1 MKYERINPY
10 LAPPP
15 SEPPD
20 DSREIAAQCKYALE
34 LCNLAREKLDD
45 VENALGN
52 EQPHIALARLGT
64 LRAYIDEIEEA
75 CK

>member
-1 MKYERINPY
+1 MKYARIDPY
-10 LAPPP
+10 LSPPP

-20 DSREIAAQCKYALE
+20 NSREIAAQCEYALE
-34 LCNLAREKLDD
+34 LCRSAREKLDD

-64 LRAYIDEIEEA
+64 LRAYIDELEEV